1 MENFNLEIPEIV
13 PEIILTSN
21 DAITPKKKK
30 ALGVGYDIYSPQ
42 TVVIPS
48 KTKRLINTE
57 LKLRVPPHIQVKID
71 PISVSTYMESY
82 VVNCD
87 KKESDGSEKIMI
99 LVSNKIDQDFMIPK
113 GTLLGRIV
121 YSIIVDQEQYVVRPI
136 PIT

>member
-1 MENFNLEIPEIV
+1 
-13 PEIILTSN
+13 
-21 DAITPKKKK
+21 
-30 ALGVGYDIYSPQ
+30 
-42 TVVIPS
+42 
-48 KTKRLINTE
+48 
-57 LKLRVPPHIQVKID
+57 
-71 PISVSTYMESY
+71 MESY